1 MKSGGD
7 ILNSPSHL
15 FTLDSMS
22 ASKKITGHLGKNKVK
37 FEIVTHKKVYTA
49 YDLAQTLGHT
59 LDGIAKTLLVHAD
72 IPEIRKKGKL
82 HYVLV
87 VPASYNIDLAKV
99 KRLLKAKKV
108 DFVKEKMIGKLGVK
122 PGAISPFGSV
132 RGFGVVMDKALL
144 KTKEILVGAESF
156 TESVR
161 MKVKDF
167 VAIEAP
173 VVGVIGKRNKLKL
186 QSKGRRGGG
195 DPKRKAKKG
204 DRTAKKKVVRK
215 PVKKKFSRKAG
226 KRMATRTPVKGQTRR
241 KR

>member
-1 MKSGGD
+1 
-7 ILNSPSHL
+7 
-15 FTLDSMS
+15 MS
-22 ASKKITGHLGKNKVK
+22 ASKKITGYLGRNKVK

-49 YDLAQTLGHT
+49 YDLAQTLGHS

-82 HYVLV
+82 HYVIV

-108 DFVKEKMIGKLGVK
+108 DFVKEKAIGKLGVK

-132 RGFGVVMDKALL
+132 RGFGVVMDTVLL

-173 VVGVIGKRNKLKL
+173 VVGVIGKKNKLKL
-186 QSKGRRGGG
+186 QSRRGAVK
-195 DPKRKAKKG
+195 PKRKPKKG
-204 DRTAKKKVVRK
+204 KRTAKKKVVKK
-215 PVKKKFSRKAG
+215 PVKKKLPKKVG
-226 KRMATRTPVKGQTRR
+226 KRKRVATRTPVTRPARR